1 MVAAALG
8 QSDQIRVVDIPLNE
22 DTESAYAIYDG
33 DRLSKLAIT
42 NLQGFNQTT
51 TTSRPSREYKFQVP
65 GRYRRAR
72 VERLIAPGSDA
83 VANVTFG
90 GVSYAHDL
98 QMGRPVVLDARR
110 ESVEIQGGVLGIE
123 VPDSSAVLLSL
134 V

>member
-1 MVAAALG
+1 MGKPPTTRPPYYGQIMVAAALG
-8 QSDQIRVVDIPLNE
+8 QSDQTRVVDIPLNE
-22 DTESAYAIYDG
+22 DTESAYALCEG

-65 GRYRRAR
+65 HRYRRAR

-83 VANVTFG
+83 VNNVTFG

-98 QMGRPVVLDARR
+98 KKGRPVV
-110 ESVEIQGGVLGIE
+110 
-123 VPDSSAVLLSL
+123 P
-134 V
+134 